1 MAAFQ
6 EVFRRSGIDER
17 RSPPGMVVPFG
28 GSNIVALI
36 DPGRKLKVDP
46 NAHALGI
53 KEIDGADTLRRVM
66 QARDTFS
73 KPDIDPQLRA
83 ASLPATFNGDAR
95 FFEINGRIKPIG
107 FPGLEVVA
115 RSAGRKIEAKLHVVV
130 LPEIK
135 IKVAFRNVM
144 VPGSGGAP
152 AFHAKKPCNEQ
163 DELLT
168 MNNIWRPQANI
179 RFERVP
185 SDWLVIDDLQA
196 AIKQE
201 LANATGMKDAS
212 LAIFPDVIDVE
223 KLKGFFVKHKV
234 QGAHLTI
241 FCVDKVWSNGGPANG
256 SFARGL
262 DLALISSQ
270 RGPNTSAH
278 ESGHFLGY
286 YSKSATKPWDSQ
298 GHTLETDPK
307 TGKENRAEDIKMLM
321 RGEAP
326 GGKFRLISSRSSA
339 TSRLASEDQT
349 EAGNHSRR

>member
-6 EVFRRSGIDER
+6 EVFRRSGVDER
-17 RSPPGMVVPFG
+17 RTPPGMVVPFG
-28 GSNIVALI
+28 GANIVALI

-46 NAHALGI
+46 NPHALEI
-53 KEIDGADTLRRVM
+53 KEIDGAEIRKRMM

-73 KPDIDPQLRA
+73 EPDVDKELRA
-83 ASLPATFNGDAR
+83 VSLPATLNGDAR
-95 FFEINGRIKPIG
+95 FFEIKGRKKPIG

-115 RSAGRKIEAKLHVVV
+115 RSAGRKPEARLFVAV

-144 VPGSGGAP
+144 VPGNGGAP

-185 SDWLVIDDLQA
+185 SDWLVIDDSQA
-196 AIKQE
+196 AVKQE
-201 LANATGMKDAS
+201 IADATGMKDAS
-212 LAIFPDVIDVE
+212 LATFPDAIEVE

-234 QGAHLTI
+234 RGAHLTI
-241 FCVDKVWSNGGPANG
+241 FCVDKVWSNGSSANG
-256 SFARGL
+256 TFARGL
-262 DLALISSQ
+262 DMAFISSQ

-278 ESGHFLGY
+278 EAGHFLGY
-286 YSKSATKPWDSQ
+286 YSKSVTKPWDSQ
-298 GHTLETDPK
+298 GHTLEIDPK
-307 TGKENRAEDIKMLM
+307 TRKENRAEDVKMLM
-321 RGEAP
+321 RGGGAGWKIPFNLVKEFRDFP
-326 GGKFRLISSRSSA
+326 G
-339 TSRLASEDQT
+339 
-349 EAGNHSRR
+349 

>member
-6 EVFRRSGIDER
+6 EVFRRSGVDER
-17 RSPPGMVVPFG
+17 RSPPGMVVPLG
-28 GSNIVALI
+28 DDNIVALI
-36 DPGRKLKVDP
+36 DPGRKLKVEP
-46 NAHALGI
+46 IAGLEI
-53 KEIDGADTLRRVM
+53 KEIDGAEIRTRVM
-66 QARDTFS
+66 QVRNTFS
-73 KPDIDPQLRA
+73 EPDIDSQLRA
-83 ASLPATFNGDAR
+83 ASLPATFTGDAR
-95 FFEINGRIKPIG
+95 FFKIKGLGKIG
-107 FPGLEVVA
+107 FPGVAVMA
-115 RSAGRKIEAKLHVVV
+115 RSAKKWIEATLYVAV

-152 AFHAKKPCNEQ
+152 AFHAKNPCNEQ
-163 DELLT
+163 NELLT

-179 RFERVP
+179 QFERVP
-185 SDWLVIDDLQA
+185 SDWVVIDDSQA
-196 AIKQE
+196 AVKQE
-201 LANATGMKDAS
+201 LANAFGMKDTS
-212 LAIFPDVIDVE
+212 LATFPDVIDVE

-241 FCVDKVWSNGGPANG
+241 FCVDKLLSNGSSANG

-262 DLALISSQ
+262 DLAFISSQ

-278 ESGHFLGY
+278 EAGHFLGY

-321 RGEAP
+321 RGGGAGWKIPFNLVKEFRDFP
-326 GGKFRLISSRSSA
+326 G
-339 TSRLASEDQT
+339 
-349 EAGNHSRR
+349 

>member
-73 KPDIDPQLRA
+73 EPDIDPQLRA

-185 SDWLVIDDLQA
+185 SDWLVIDNSQA
-196 AIKQE
+196 AVKQE

-212 LAIFPDVIDVE
+212 LATFPDVIDVE

-241 FCVDKVWSNGGPANG
+241 FCVDKVWSNGGLRQWLVCSTGWTLPSSARNAGLTRLPMNPAI
-256 SFARGL
+256 F
-262 DLALISSQ
+262 
-270 RGPNTSAH
+270 
-278 ESGHFLGY
+278 
-286 YSKSATKPWDSQ
+286 SATTRRARANLGTAKATRWRPIRKP
-298 GHTLETDPK
+298 EKK
-307 TGKENRAEDIKMLM
+307 TGRK
-321 RGEAP
+321 
-326 GGKFRLISSRSSA
+326 
-339 TSRLASEDQT
+339 TSKC
-349 EAGNHSRR
+349 

>member
-36 DPGRKLKVDP
+36 DTGRKLKVDP
-46 NAHALGI
+46 NPHALGI
-53 KEIDGADTLRRVM
+53 KEIDGADTLRRVV

-73 KPDIDPQLRA
+73 EPDIDPQLRA

-115 RSAGRKIEAKLHVVV
+115 RSAGRKIEARLHVAV

-144 VPGSGGAP
+144 VPGIGGTP
-152 AFHAKKPCNEQ
+152 AFHTKKPCNEQ

-168 MNNIWRPQANI
+168 INSIWPQANI
-179 RFERVP
+179 RFEPMP
-185 SDWLVIDDLQA
+185 SDWLVIDDSQA
-196 AIKQE
+196 ALKQE
-201 LANATGMKDAS
+201 LANAAAMKDAS
-212 LAIFPDVIDVE
+212 LAAFPDVIEVE
-223 KLKGFFVKHKV
+223 KLKSFFVKYKV
-234 QGAHLTI
+234 KGAHLTI
-241 FCVDKVWSNGGPANG
+241 FCVDKLWSNGSSPNG
-256 SFARGL
+256 SFARSL
-262 DLALISSQ
+262 DLAFISSQ

-278 ESGHFLGY
+278 EAGHFLGY
-286 YSKSATKPWDSQ
+286 YSKSASKPWDS
-298 GHTLETDPK
+298 HTVKTDPK
-307 TGKENRAEDIKMLM
+307 TGKETGRK
-321 RGEAP
+321 
-326 GGKFRLISSRSSA
+326 
-339 TSRLASEDQT
+339 TSRC
-349 EAGNHSRR
+349 

>member
-46 NAHALGI
+46 NPHALGI

-73 KPDIDPQLRA
+73 EPDIDPQLRA
-83 ASLPATFNGDAR
+83 ASLPTTFNGDAR

-130 LPEIK
+130 LPEVK

-185 SDWLVIDDLQA
+185 SDWLVIDDSQA
-196 AIKQE
+196 AVKQD
-201 LANATGMKDAS
+201 LATATGMKDAS
-212 LAIFPDVIDVE
+212 LATFPDVIDVE

-256 SFARGL
+256 SFARSL
-262 DLALISSQ
+262 DLAFISSQ

-286 YSKSATKPWDSQ
+286 YSKSASKPWDSQ

-321 RGEAP
+321 RGGGAGWKIPFNLVKEFRDFP
-326 GGKFRLISSRSSA
+326 G
-339 TSRLASEDQT
+339 
-349 EAGNHSRR
+349 